1 VTAGP
6 APDRR
11 PRARERARWVG
22 RRLVEEWT
30 HDRVPDTAAAVA
42 FWAVL
47 SLLPAFLTVASLL
60 GPLDSLLGGE
70 LAQDVQDEVLGFLG
84 RILTDEAGGTIDT
97 ARSLFEDERPGLLTF
112 SLLAAIWTVSR
123 AFAALVRALD
133 VAYDV
138 VERRSW
144 LRIRAIGLAVAVGTL
159 LAATLLLVVLVL
171 GPLFGTGEEIA
182 AEIGLGDQFVFLW
195 NVVRLPFAFV
205 VLVLWAATV
214 FHVSPDHR
222 SSWRS
227 DLPGAFVTAAL
238 WLVFSAGLRIYL
250 ELAQAGNAVFGA
262 LGGAL
267 IVLLWFWLLSL
278 AILIGAELNFVLAE
292 ERARW
297 RGSAG
302 VEGVAEATDEVA
314 GVDCGAAVEQHAHDG
329 RGHDDPVGGSR
340 GGDRRLG

>member
-1 VTAGP
+1 MTPGP
-6 APDRR
+6 QPDDR
-11 PRARERARWVG
+11 PPASERARWVG
-22 RRLVEEWT
+22 RRLAEEWS

-47 SLLPAFLTVASLL
+47 SLLPAFLTIASLL

-112 SLLAAIWTVSR
+112 SLLAAVWTVSR

-159 LAATLLLVVLVL
+159 LAATLLLVALVL

-195 NVVRLPFAFV
+195 DVARLPFAFV

-214 FHVSPDHR
+214 FHVAPDHR

-227 DLPGAFVTAAL
+227 DLPGAVVTAGL
-238 WLVFSAGLRIYL
+238 WLVFSGGLRLYL

-292 ERARW
+292 ERSRW

-314 GVDCGAAVEQHAHDG
+314 GIDGGPAVEQHAHDG
-329 RGHDDPVGGSR
+329 RGHDDPVGGGG
-340 GGDRRLG
+340 GGDGRLR

>member
-1 VTAGP
+1 MV
-6 APDRR
+6 D
-11 PRARERARWVG
+11 
-22 RRLVEEWT
+22 EWT

-60 GPLDSLLGGE
+60 GPLDALLGGE

-84 RILTDEAGGTIDT
+84 RILTDEAGGTIDA

-159 LAATLLLVVLVL
+159 LAATLALVVLVL
-171 GPLFGTGEEIA
+171 GPLFGTGEDIA

-205 VLVLWAATV
+205 VLVLWATTV
-214 FHVSPDHR
+214 FHVAPDHR
-222 SSWRS
+222 STWRS
-227 DLPGAFVTAAL
+227 DLPGGVLTTVL
-238 WLVFSAGLRIYL
+238 WLAFSGGLRVYL
-250 ELAQAGNAVFGA
+250 EIAQTGNAVFGT

-278 AILIGAELNFVLAE
+278 AILIGAELNFVLHLE
-292 ERARW
+292 QAR
-297 RGSAG
+297 RRPGSAG
-302 VEGVAEATDEVA
+302 VERAAEAPDEVA
-314 GVDCGAAVEQHAHDG
+314 GVDGGSAVEQHAHDG
-329 RGHDDPVGGSR
+329 RGDDHPV
-340 GGDRRLG
+340 